1 MRNTKTSPHSYTF
14 QHAGW
19 HAHAEAITKC
29 SFFSFG
35 SQWHIHS
42 TAHDGFQQVWSLGGI
57 LEGQMRL
64 PNVDAKMLEVHKNQS
79 GDCQVDWNLKQ
90 VRAPKPS
97 YVIYGTT
104 TCTHCPF
111 CTRTCEYIRTQMHIR
126 ASGPDWSEP
135 VPH

>member
-1 MRNTKTSPHSYTF
+1 
-14 QHAGW
+14 
-19 HAHAEAITKC
+19 
-29 SFFSFG
+29 
-35 SQWHIHS
+35 
-42 TAHDGFQQVWSLGGI
+42 
-57 LEGQMRL
+57 MRL

-111 CTRTCEYIRTQMHIR
+111 CTRTCGVKRMFWKDCRISPPSLLISYSYRGKAIL
-126 ASGPDWSEP
+126 AF
-135 VPH
+135 VL